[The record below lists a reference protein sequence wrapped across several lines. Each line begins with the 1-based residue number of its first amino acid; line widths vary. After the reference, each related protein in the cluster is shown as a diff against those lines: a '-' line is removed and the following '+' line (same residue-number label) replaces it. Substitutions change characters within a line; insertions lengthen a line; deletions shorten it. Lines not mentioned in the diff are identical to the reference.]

1 MNPRIA
7 EIGRHVLA
15 GGDVDRSQAETL
27 AAASGPDRYDLFYWA
42 NRVRMAR
49 CGPRVSFCSIVPLT
63 LGGCSEDCA
72 FCAQSVHHHTNLT
85 RPSTCTDPQIIAAAE
100 QAAVRGAESFG
111 LVSSGRRPSAQ
122 LFERLLALV
131 ETLRRRSGIGLCA
144 SLGALTHEQAMA
156 VAQAGVQRY
165 NHNLE
170 TSAAHFPNIVTTH
183 TYRERL
189 QTLEVL
195 SQTPLSICSGGIFGL
210 GESWAD
216 RLDLAFALRRFRPAV
231 VPLNFLHPIP
241 GTPLEHAPPVPPLEI
256 LQIIA
261 VFRFVFPAAQIKVA
275 GGRERNLRDLQ
286 SWMFFAGASAALLGN
301 YLTTTGRPPD
311 VDWRMV
317 GDLELEATP
326 MQRLVPASAE
336 CGAGAQPPA
345 GERAGQPTAAQH
357 VPRS

>member
-7 EIGRHVLA
+7 EIGHHVLA

-27 AAASGPDRYDLFYWA
+27 AAVRGPDRYDLFYWA

-72 FCAQSVHHHTNLT
+72 FCAQSVHHHTTLT
-85 RPSTCTDPQIIAAAE
+85 RPSTSTDPQIIAAAE
-100 QAAVRGAESFG
+100 QAALSGAESFG

-122 LFERLLALV
+122 LLERLLALV
-131 ETLRRRSGIGLCA
+131 ETLRRRVGIRLCA
-144 SLGALTHEQAMA
+144 SLGALTHEQALA
-156 VAQAGVQRY
+156 LCQAGVQRY

-170 TSAAHFPNIVTTH
+170 TSAAHFRNIVTTH
-183 TYRERL
+183 TYQERL

-210 GESWAD
+210 GETWAD
-216 RLDLAFALRRFRPAV
+216 RLDLAFALRRFSPAV
-231 VPLNFLHPIP
+231 VPVNFLHPIP
-241 GTPLEHAPPVPPLEI
+241 GTPLEHAQPLPPLEI

-261 VFRFVFPAAQIKVA
+261 LFRFVFPAAHIKVA

-286 SWMFFAGASAALLGN
+286 SWMFFAGASSALLGN
-301 YLTTTGRPPD
+301 YLTTTGRPPEL
-311 VDWRMV
+311 DWQMV
-317 GDLELEATP
+317 RDLELETASTGK
-326 MQRLVPASAE
+326 LLPASAG
-336 CGAGAQPPA
+336 CGAAAQPLA
-345 GERAGQPTAAQH
+345 AEHAGQRTAAKH
-357 VPRS
+357 LPGA